1 MEIAYLD
8 LFSDINGT
16 NVFFF
21 VKIDYKK
28 SKLFKTMIKDQMNF
42 ILLHFG

>member
-1 MEIAYLD
+1 MEQM
-8 LFSDINGT
+8 F
-16 NVFFF
+16 FFF